1 MKIIMKV
8 NENTI
13 CEADL
18 NNSSVSFITNVH
30 NIIVKSEEYKRIGIF
45 CHYNHQAY
53 NLYSCMVPIDY
64 DDDVSMIYDF
74 LRFVSKEITRHVY
87 KEINNKNGAFIN
99 MIGLNDNIMKSTITQ
114 MDAPKLDKW
123 HDYDTKI
130 HHQLELD
137 GLNEGKKFMIDY
149 FKTDENAI
157 HQIFVEYLPSEE
169 EQNTEG
175 EGTKDDAND
184 ISA

>member
-53 NLYSCMVPIDY
+53 NLYSCMIPIDY
-64 DDDVSMIYDF
+64 DDDVSMIYDNAGTWYGWLQGYLQYF
-74 LRFVSKEITRHVY
+74 ENDRKLLIGIDMYTANSSDEAAKQEIFAQLRESDY
-87 KEINNKNGAFIN
+87 LFILN
-99 MIGLNDNIMKSTITQ
+99 INDNIR
-114 MDAPKLDKW
+114 
-123 HDYDTKI
+123 
-130 HHQLELD
+130 
-137 GLNEGKKFMIDY
+137 N
-149 FKTDENAI
+149 
-157 HQIFVEYLPSEE
+157 IFRDV
-169 EQNTEG
+169 
-175 EGTKDDAND
+175 TKDDIGESTVYTVKKD
-184 ISA
+184 GDKVRLEKS